1 MPETA
6 AQLEQSYVPDAG
18 EKTRLLTLDHLD
30 GRTLAVK
37 RVRAVETQIASDL
50 GGTDQLSEGQ
60 RALARRGAVLSAIL
74 DDAETRW
81 TAGEPFDLSEYL
93 AAINTFR
100 RVLTTLGLERRPRS
114 VNGGDR
120 LGELLGDG

>member
-6 AQLEQSYVPDAG
+6 TQLEQSYVPNTG
-18 EKTRLLTLDHLD
+18 EKARLLTLDHLD

-37 RVRAVETQIASDL
+37 RVRAVEMQIASDL

-81 TAGEPFDLSEYL
+81 ATGKPFDLSEYL

-100 RVLTTLGLERRPRS
+100 RVLATLGLERRMRS
-114 VNGGDR
+114 AG
-120 LGELLGDG
+120 LIELMDSE